1 MKKITF
7 LITLLIM
14 PIIAI
19 GQTFDF
25 NGTDDGFTPAGSCT
39 LTTNP
44 TFLGVDLTGGGTNP
58 AFGTAT
64 AEVNAGSNP
73 FAGVTIKNSDPAGPT
88 LMRISYPKAGGRIY
102 VNLDITAGDTDYK
115 TYWFDLSNADWAGTE
130 NDVKVHFKDAGNTT
144 YTIPTAGVTLEI
156 DKIQF
161 VDIVPREEK
170 LVYEFNTD
178 GDDEGFSTLVDATT
192 TVTGGSITITPS
204 APGTNI
210 AKVTNNLNSV
220 NATTN
225 SHMHIVY
232 QNLSSDNNQLRLQ
245 FRSSLD
251 NYDEFIGTNT
261 SINQNMTSFETIS
274 LDLATLK
281 PTEWFGLAQDIQLN
295 IRNTNNTGNSSSA
308 GNFVIDRIVFN
319 NNTTLDIDDVNTT
332 TFNISPNPANDIIK
346 VTATSDIESVR
357 IFDITGKL
365 MSKGGVSVSN
375 EINVAILNAGVY
387 FINIT
392 FVNGNQLSKKI
403 IKN

>member
-64 AEVNAGSNP
+64 AGVNAGLNP

-88 LMRISYPKAGGRIY
+88 LMRISYPKAAGGRIY

-115 TYWFDLSNADWAGTE
+115 TYWFDLSNADWADTE
-130 NDVKVHFKDAGNTT
+130 NDVKVHFKVAGNTT

-192 TVTGGSITITPS
+192 TVTGGSLVVTPDGG
-204 APGTNI
+204 AI
-210 AKVTNNLNSV
+210 AKVTNGVNSV
-220 NATTN
+220 NAAANTYV
-225 SHMHIVY
+225 HIVY
-232 QNLSSDNNQLRLQ
+232 KNNSATNNQIRFQ
-245 FRSSLD
+245 FRSDGD
-251 NYDEFIGTNT
+251 NYVGFFGANS
-261 SINQNMTSFETIS
+261 SINQSMGSFE
-274 LDLATLK
+274 
-281 PTEWFGLAQDIQLN
+281 
-295 IRNTNNTGNSSSA
+295 
-308 GNFVIDRIVFN
+308 
-319 NNTTLDIDDVNTT
+319 TLDIDLASARPEWTGTAQDFQVALRNTANDGNAT
-332 TFNISPNPANDIIK
+332 DANGTLEIDRIIFDNNATLNVEQFSANEISIYPNPAKNVVNISANSEIKMVRVLDI
-346 VTATSDIESVR
+346 A
-357 IFDITGKL
+357 GKL
-365 MSKGGVSVSN
+365 VLTENALSNNSINVSN
-375 EINVAILNAGVY
+375 LKTGVYILNVILA
-387 FINIT
+387 
-392 FVNGNQLSKKI
+392 NGNQSTKKL
-403 IKN
+403 IKQ

>member
-25 NGTDDGFTPAGSCT
+25 NGTDDGFTPSGSCT

-44 TFLGVDLTGGGTNP
+44 TFLGVDLTGGGANP

-64 AEVNAGSNP
+64 AGVNAGLNP

-88 LMRISYPKAGGRIY
+88 LMRISYPKAAGGRIY

-130 NDVKVHFKDAGNTT
+130 NDVKVHFKDAGNTS

-170 LVYEFNTD
+170 LVYEFNTN

-192 TVTGGSITITPS
+192 TVTGGSLVVTPDGG
-204 APGTNI
+204 AI
-210 AKVTNNLNSV
+210 AKVTNGVNSV
-220 NATTN
+220 NAAANTYV
-225 SHMHIVY
+225 HIVY
-232 QNLSSDNNQLRLQ
+232 KNNSATNNQIRFQ
-245 FRSSLD
+245 FRSDGD
-251 NYDEFIGTNT
+251 NYVGFFGANS
-261 SINQNMTSFETIS
+261 SINQSMGSFETLDI
-274 LDLATLK
+274 DLASAR
-281 PTEWFGLAQDIQLN
+281 PEWTGTAQDFQVAL
-295 IRNTNNTGNSSSA
+295 RNTANA
-308 GNFVIDRIVFN
+308 GNATDANGTLEIDRIVFDN
-319 NNTTLDIDDVNTT
+319 NATLNIEQ
-332 TFNISPNPANDIIK
+332 FNANEISIYPNPAKNVVNISANSEIK
-346 VTATSDIESVR
+346 MVR
-357 IFDITGKL
+357 VLDITGKL
-365 MSKGGVSVSN
+365 VLTENALSNNSINVSN
-375 EINVAILNAGVY
+375 LKTGVYILNVTLA
-387 FINIT
+387 
-392 FVNGNQLSKKI
+392 NGNQSTKKL
-403 IKN
+403 IKQ

>member
-25 NGTDDGFTPAGSCT
+25 NGTDDGFTPSGSCT

-44 TFLGVDLTGGGTNP
+44 TFLGVDLTGGGANP

-64 AEVNAGSNP
+64 AGVNAGLNP

-88 LMRISYPKAGGRIY
+88 LMRISYPKAAGGRIY

-130 NDVKVHFKDAGNTT
+130 NDVKVHFKDAGNTS

-170 LVYEFNTD
+170 LVYEFNTN

-192 TVTGGSITITPS
+192 TVTGGSLVVTPDGG
-204 APGTNI
+204 AI
-210 AKVTNNLNSV
+210 AKVTNGVNSV
-220 NATTN
+220 NAAANTYV
-225 SHMHIVY
+225 HIVY
-232 QNLSSDNNQLRLQ
+232 KNNSATNNQIRFQ
-245 FRSSLD
+245 FRSDGD
-251 NYDEFIGTNT
+251 NYVGFFGANS
-261 SINQNMTSFETIS
+261 SINQSMGSFETLDI
-274 LDLATLK
+274 DLASAR
-281 PTEWFGLAQDIQLN
+281 PEWTGTAQDFQVAL
-295 IRNTNNTGNSSSA
+295 RNTANA
-308 GNFVIDRIVFN
+308 GNATDANGTLEIDRIVFDN
-319 NNTTLDIDDVNTT
+319 NATLNIEQFNTNE
-332 TFNISPNPANDIIK
+332 ISIYPNPAKNVVNISANSEIK
-346 VTATSDIESVR
+346 MVR
-357 IFDITGKL
+357 VLDITGKL
-365 MSKGGVSVSN
+365 VLTENALSNNSINVSN
-375 EINVAILNAGVY
+375 LKTGVYILNVTLA
-387 FINIT
+387 
-392 FVNGNQLSKKI
+392 NGNQSTKKL
-403 IKN
+403 IKQ